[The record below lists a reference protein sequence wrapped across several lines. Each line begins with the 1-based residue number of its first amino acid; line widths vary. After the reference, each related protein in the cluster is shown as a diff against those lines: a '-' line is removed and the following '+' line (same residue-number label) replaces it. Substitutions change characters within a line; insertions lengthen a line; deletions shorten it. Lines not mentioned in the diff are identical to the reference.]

1 MTNIKLDSRVMS
13 NLKNEKLI
21 AMLNEVIDNELDKD
35 ASQVDNNLVEE
46 CIDLVLKLEQEDDDS
61 FVALVPLVTSD
72 EFLSRIAPNKNV
84 WKRLNV
90 FARAAVVAAIVTTG
104 TFTVNAAVKAITDY
118 DIIGEITKQIVSII
132 HTDKSTN
139 EIDFESGFEL
149 QNEATT
155 DSAAKNQEDKKEKT
169 SGGFIIYNVSN
180 DKENSQANIADNL
193 EAESVSPT
201 TPNKQP
207 TKHPNKVVI
216 PTVPSGGGGNK
227 VTPSEKQLVGVYV
240 DSTNMKTNYIYGEEL
255 CYDGIELYCV
265 YDDDSREWLDYKK
278 CDRTENLDTTKSGDY
293 IVKIV
298 YQNTLIEIDVSV
310 RPNEET
316 RYSTIC
322 ANDDY
327 DYLLTQKGAYI
338 TKYKGASKNIVLDKI
353 DSNDVYSIE
362 QRVFEKSNIESFSS
376 STLKRVSNSAFA
388 NCENL
393 KTFEAPNLK
402 ILSDRALKNTA
413 LETVEIAKGV
423 SSIGDY
429 AFYNCS
435 KLKEVQFLGNV
446 STVGKYAF
454 CECAEL
460 EKITG
465 TSDITR
471 VGDFAFYD
479 NKQMVLD
486 SPLSKLNYAGE
497 YSFAFCSKV
506 QIDSVDNMIFIGDGA
521 FKLCPN
527 IKSVHITKNI
537 KSIPYEAFR
546 GVKMQS
552 LTIDEGVEAVEDYAF
567 MSTSMTNLTLPDSLK
582 SIGDY
587 AFYSNKLRNVY
598 GGDYVKT
605 IGNMAFYPTN
615 KIIMHVLIGS
625 PLYNYSM
632 ENGMTI
638 VPHNSNGEILP
649 PEQEL

>member
-1 MTNIKLDSRVMS
+1 M
-13 NLKNEKLI
+13 
-21 AMLNEVIDNELDKD
+21 DKD
-35 ASQVDNNLVEE
+35 ASQVDTTLVEE

-118 DIIGEITKQIVSII
+118 DIIGEITKQIVSVM

-155 DSAAKNQEDKKEKT
+155 DSAAKNQEDKKEKA

-193 EAESVSPT
+193 QAESVSPT

-240 DSTNMKTNYIYGEEL
+240 DSTNMKTNYVYGEEL

-338 TKYKGASKNIVLDKI
+338 TKYKGTSKNIVLDKI

-362 QRVFEKSNIESFSS
+362 QRVFEKTNIESFSS
-376 STLKRVSNSAFA
+376 STLKRVSSSAFA
-388 NCENL
+388 NCESL
-393 KTFEAPNLK
+393 KTFEAPSLQ

-413 LETVEIAKGV
+413 LETVKIAKGV

-465 TSDITR
+465 STDITR

-479 NKQMVLD
+479 NKQLVLD
-486 SPLSKLNYAGE
+486 SSLNKLNYAGE
-497 YSFAFCSKV
+497 YSFAFCNKV
-506 QIDSVDNMIFIGDGA
+506 QIDSVDNMAFIGDGA

-527 IKSVHITKNI
+527 IKSVHITNKT
-537 KSIPYEAFR
+537 KTVPYEAFR
-546 GVKMQS
+546 GVRMQS
-552 LTIDEGVEAVEDYAF
+552 LIIDEGVAEIEDYAF
-567 MSTSMTNLTLPDSLK
+567 MSASVSSLK
-582 SIGDY
+582 LPKSLKKIGQY
-587 AFYSNKLRNVY
+587 SFYTNKLQLVS
-598 GGDYVKT
+598 GGDNVVSV
-605 IGNMAFYPTN
+605 GSMAFYPSSRLTIQTLVN
-615 KIIMHVLIGS
+615 SPMHI
-625 PLYNYSM
+625 YAI
-632 ENGMTI
+632 ENGIDCVLYDEYGGIIT
-638 VPHNSNGEILP
+638 PDD
-649 PEQEL
+649 EL